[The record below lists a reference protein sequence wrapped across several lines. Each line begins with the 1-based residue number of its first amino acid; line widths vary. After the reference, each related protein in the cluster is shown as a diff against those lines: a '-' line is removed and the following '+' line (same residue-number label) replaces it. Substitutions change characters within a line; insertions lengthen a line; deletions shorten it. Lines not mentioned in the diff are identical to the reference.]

1 MVDTEGFP
9 IRVLVHPANEQDKFM
24 VKWVLRLI
32 PFTPRWQ
39 KVIVDAGY
47 DSPVIAHLCQEM
59 YGVEYEIVKR
69 KGKGFN
75 VLPKRW
81 VVERTFA
88 WFGKYRRLSK
98 DYEQKV
104 TVSAAMLYFCSI
116 HILARRLAKF
126 SF

>member
-9 IRVLVHPANEQDKFM
+9 IRVLVHPANEQDKAV

-32 PFTPRWQ
+32 PVSSRWQ

-47 DSPVIAHLCQEM
+47 NSPAVAHHCQQV
-59 YGVEYEIVKR
+59 YGVEYEIVER
-69 KGKGFN
+69 TGKGFS

-116 HILARRLAKF
+116 HILVRRLAKLRF
-126 SF
+126 

>member
-1 MVDTEGFP
+1 MDTEGFP
-9 IRVLVHPANEQDKFM
+9 IRVLVHSANESDKTV

-32 PFTPRWQ
+32 PVSSRWQ
-39 KVIVDAGY
+39 KVIVDSGY
-47 DSPVIAHLCQEM
+47 DSPAIAHHCQSM
-59 YGVEYEIVKR
+59 YGVEYEIVER
-69 KGKGFN
+69 TGQGFQ

-104 TVSAAMLYFCSI
+104 TVSAATLYYCSI
-116 HILARRLAKF
+116 HILVRRLAKLLF
-126 SF
+126 